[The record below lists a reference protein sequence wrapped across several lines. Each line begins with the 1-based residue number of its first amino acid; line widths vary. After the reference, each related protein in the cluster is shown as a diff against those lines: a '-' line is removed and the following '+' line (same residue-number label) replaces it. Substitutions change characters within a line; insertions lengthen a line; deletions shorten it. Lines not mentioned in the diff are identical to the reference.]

1 MNSITGQDKK
11 VHEIFSKENKFN
23 IPEYQRPYS
32 WGVDQ
37 CDELLGDLIGFQ
49 KEEESDDYFLG
60 SIVVAKSPGDNFTF
74 DVVDGQQRL
83 TTLTILL
90 SVISH
95 CLRGEEGEGAFEKY
109 IAPSDVS
116 LNIPPQPK
124 LYLRKNDRDF
134 FKKFIQDPGGI
145 EGIRSVKESSLKDSQ
160 FNIYKNARF
169 FLTRLEGMSSK
180 EILEFG
186 RFVVARCVVVFVTTQ
201 GIETAYRIF
210 SVMNDRGLDL
220 QACDLLKAE
229 IISKIENS
237 EERTD
242 YNEMWEEMEER
253 LGRDSFN
260 SLFPYVRMI
269 KAKSKARRS
278 TVEEFRR
285 EVVKGCDP
293 KSVVNDI
300 LLPYSEALTIISH
313 QCYQDGGTEEE
324 KKINQLLTWLG
335 RLNNSDW
342 VPVAMELVRIFES
355 DPKILLSHLE
365 KLERL
370 AAAILIRGSYVN
382 SRIKR
387 YSRVLAA
394 IEAREDLLQAGSALD
409 IAEET
414 QLEVLKY
421 LNGDIYWYAGP
432 IKSYVI
438 LRLDSFLSG
447 EGVDYE
453 HSVTTFEHV
462 LPQNPKNESVWNKD
476 WSEEERVK
484 WTHRLGNLVLLSRKK
499 NPQASNHDFK
509 KKKEVYFKTDKG
521 VSPYACTT
529 QVLNHENWTPKEV
542 QERQKDILKVL
553 ASNWSLKGL
562 ELVEV

>member
-1 MNSITGQDKK
+1 MNTITGKDKK
-11 VHEIFSKENKFN
+11 IHELLSGGNKFI

-32 WGVDQ
+32 WGLDQ
-37 CDELLGDLIGFQ
+37 CDELLGDLVEFK
-49 KEEESDDYFLG
+49 KEEQVDDYFLG
-60 SIVVAKSPGDNFTF
+60 SIVVAKSLDNQDVY

-83 TTLTILL
+83 ITLTILL
-90 SVISH
+90 SAISH
-95 CLRGEEGEGAFEKY
+95 LLVGKREEGAFDEY
-109 IAPSDVS
+109 IAPS
-116 LNIPPQPK
+116 NIARKIPPQPR
-124 LYLRKNDRDF
+124 LFLRNSDRGF
-134 FKKFIQDPGGI
+134 FREYIQEPNGIQELKKYSTG
-145 EGIRSVKESSLKDSQ
+145 KLKDSKL
-160 FNIYKNARF
+160 NIANNAKF
-169 FLTRLEGMSSK
+169 FISKLEEFSSD
-180 EILEFG
+180 EIFDLG
-186 RFVVARCVVVFVTTQ
+186 HFVIERCVVVFVTTQ

-220 QACDLLKAE
+220 EACDLLKAE
-229 IISKIENS
+229 IISKIDGA
-237 EERTD
+237 ERTS
-242 YNEMWEEMEER
+242 YTEAWEEMEER
-253 LGRDSFN
+253 LGRDYFN
-260 SLFPYVRMI
+260 SLFPYVRMV
-269 KAKSKARRS
+269 KAKTKARKS

-285 EVVKGCDP
+285 VVVKAYPP
-293 KSVVNDI
+293 KYVIDDVLI
-300 LLPYSEALTIISH
+300 PYSESLNIIIH
-313 QCYQDGGTEEE
+313 KCYQDGGSEEE

-342 VPVAMELVRIFES
+342 VPVAMELVRIFEN

-421 LNGDIYWYAGP
+421 LNGDVYWYAGP
-432 IKSYVI
+432 IKSYVM

-453 HSVTTFEHV
+453 HSVTTIEHV
-462 LPQNPKNESVWNKD
+462 LPQNPKKESVWNKD

-529 QVLNHENWTPKEV
+529 QVLNHQNWTPNEV
-542 QERQKDILKVL
+542 KERQKDMLKVL
-553 ASNWSLKGL
+553 ANNWSLKGL
-562 ELVEV
+562 KLVEV

>member
-1 MNSITGQDKK
+1 M
-11 VHEIFSKENKFN
+11 
-23 IPEYQRPYS
+23 
-32 WGVDQ
+32 
-37 CDELLGDLIGFQ
+37 
-49 KEEESDDYFLG
+49 
-60 SIVVAKSPGDNFTF
+60 
-74 DVVDGQQRL
+74 
-83 TTLTILL
+83 
-90 SVISH
+90 
-95 CLRGEEGEGAFEKY
+95 
-109 IAPSDVS
+109 
-116 LNIPPQPK
+116 
-124 LYLRKNDRDF
+124 
-134 FKKFIQDPGGI
+134 
-145 EGIRSVKESSLKDSQ
+145 
-160 FNIYKNARF
+160 
-169 FLTRLEGMSSK
+169 
-180 EILEFG
+180 
-186 RFVVARCVVVFVTTQ
+186 VVFVTTQ

-220 QACDLLKAE
+220 EACDLLKAE
-229 IISKIENS
+229 IISKIDGA
-237 EERTD
+237 ERTS
-242 YNEMWEEMEER
+242 YTEAWEEMEER

-260 SLFPYVRMI
+260 SLFPYVRMV
-269 KAKSKARRS
+269 KAKTKARKS

-285 EVVKGCDP
+285 VVVKAYSP
-293 KSVVNDI
+293 KYVIDDVLI
-300 LLPYSEALTIISH
+300 PYSESLNIIIH
-313 QCYQDGGTEEE
+313 QCYQDGGSEEE

-342 VPVAMELVRIFES
+342 VPVAMELVRIFEN

-421 LNGDIYWYAGP
+421 LNGDVYWYAGP
-432 IKSYVI
+432 IKSYVM

-453 HSVTTFEHV
+453 HSVTTIEHV
-462 LPQNPKNESVWNKD
+462 LPQNPKKESVWNKD

-529 QVLNHENWTPKEV
+529 QVLNHQNWTPNEV
-542 QERQKDILKVL
+542 KERQKDMLKVL
-553 ASNWSLKGL
+553 ANNWSLKGL
-562 ELVEV
+562 KLVEV

>member
-1 MNSITGQDKK
+1 MNTITGKDKK
-11 VHEIFSKENKFN
+11 IHELLSGGNKFI

-32 WGVDQ
+32 WGLDQ
-37 CDELLGDLIGFQ
+37 CDELLGDLVEFK
-49 KEEESDDYFLG
+49 KEEQVDDYFLG
-60 SIVVAKSPGDNFTF
+60 SIVVAKSLDNQDVY

-83 TTLTILL
+83 ITLTILL
-90 SVISH
+90 SAISH
-95 CLRGEEGEGAFEKY
+95 LLVGKREEGAFDEY
-109 IAPSDVS
+109 IAPS
-116 LNIPPQPK
+116 NIARKIPPQPR
-124 LYLRKNDRDF
+124 LLLRNSDRGF
-134 FKKFIQDPGGI
+134 FREYIQEPNGIQELKKYSTG
-145 EGIRSVKESSLKDSQ
+145 KLKDSKL
-160 FNIYKNARF
+160 NIANNAKF
-169 FLTRLEGMSSK
+169 FISKLEEFSLD
-180 EILEFG
+180 EIFDLG
-186 RFVVARCVVVFVTTQ
+186 HFVIEQCVVVFVTTQ

-220 QACDLLKAE
+220 EACDLLKAE
-229 IISKIENS
+229 IISKIDGAD
-237 EERTD
+237 RTS
-242 YNEMWEEMEER
+242 YTESWEEMEER

-260 SLFPYVRMI
+260 SLFPYVRMV
-269 KAKSKARRS
+269 KAKAKARKS
-278 TVEEFRR
+278 TFEEFRR
-285 EVVKGCDP
+285 VLVKAYPP
-293 KSVVNDI
+293 KYVIDDVLI
-300 LLPYSEALTIISH
+300 PYSESLNIIIH
-313 QCYQDGGTEEE
+313 QCYQDGGSEEE

-342 VPVAMELVRIFES
+342 VPVAMELVRMFEN

-414 QLEVLKY
+414 QLEVLNY
-421 LNGDIYWYAGP
+421 LNGNVYWYAGP
-432 IKSYVI
+432 IKSYVM

-453 HSVTTFEHV
+453 HSVTTIEHV
-462 LPQNPKNESVWNKD
+462 LPQNPKKESVWNKD

-529 QVLNHENWTPKEV
+529 QVLNHENWTPNEV
-542 QERQKDILKVL
+542 EERQKDMLKVL
-553 ASNWSLKGL
+553 ASNWRLKGI